1 MLISP
6 DKLNDNISAKTRNA
20 YLARL
25 GFLQHLD
32 SFIHDRVHERKPVSD
47 ALMATTMEA
56 ILGAVFLDSG
66 KDFYQ
71 IRKVA
76 VALNLL
82 RPGYV
87 ILRGFILATYANTR

>member
-1 MLISP
+1 MLMAL
-6 DKLNDNISAKTRNA
+6 DQLNNSVSAKTSNA
-20 YLARL
+20 YLAKL

-32 SFIHDRVHERKPVSD
+32 SFIHDRVHERKSVSD
-47 ALMATTMEA
+47 TLMATTMEA

-71 IRKVA
+71 MRKVA

-82 RPGYV
+82 RPG
-87 ILRGFILATYANTR
+87 

>member
-1 MLISP
+1 
-6 DKLNDNISAKTRNA
+6 
-20 YLARL
+20 
-25 GFLQHLD
+25 
-32 SFIHDRVHERKPVSD
+32 
-47 ALMATTMEA
+47 MATTMEA